1 MSDKKEPSRTP
12 IRDLGKYVLTDRIST
27 RFTSSNE
34 ATLQGIGDD
43 ASVACFGEALTVS
56 AQKMSLEG
64 VDFDLS
70 YFPLKFIGYKTSI
83 HAMGQVMAMNAVPLQ
98 LLVCVGV
105 SQRFFVFFLDELF
118 VGIEAAARLY
128 GADVTAVDI
137 QSSYTGLSLAV
148 TAVGEGNAGLM
159 TRRSGAREHD
169 LLCLSGSIGAAYMG
183 LHLLQREKKVFNGE
197 AGKDQLPDLKGYE
210 YILEQYL
217 KPGLPRALLE
227 NLRKDDIVP
236 TSMCLLSNGLSH
248 GILSI
253 AKASGTGAKV
263 YVQKIPI
270 ARECFEYAE
279 SNNNEPS
286 PLVAALNGGDDF
298 QMLFTLP
305 LASYETLSKEYSLD
319 IIGHICDVSAGC
331 TLITPGGKSIPLES
345 PGM

>member
-1 MSDKKEPSRTP
+1 MSDKKEPLKTP

-43 ASVACFGEALTVS
+43 ASVACFHEALTVS

-70 YFPLKFIGYKTSI
+70 YFPLKFIGYKTAV
-83 HAMGQVMAMNAVPLQ
+83 HAMGQVMAMNAVPVQ
-98 LLVCVGV
+98 LLVCTGV
-105 SQRFFVFFLDELF
+105 SQRFFLEDLDELF

-159 TRRSGAREHD
+159 TRRGGASDTD
-169 LLCLSGSIGAAYMG
+169 LICLSGSVGAAYMG
-183 LHLLQREKKVFNGE
+183 LHLLQREKRIFNGE
-197 AGKDQLPDLKGYE
+197 TGKDRLPDLKGHE

-217 KPGLPRALLE
+217 KPGLPGVLLE
-227 NLRKDDIVP
+227 NLRKDDIIP
-236 TSMCLLSNGLSH
+236 TSMCLLTNGLSH

-253 AKASGTGAKV
+253 AKASGTGAKI
-263 YVQKIPI
+263 YVNKIPI

-279 SNNNEPS
+279 ANNNEPS

-298 QMLFTLP
+298 QMLLTLP
-305 LASYETLSKEYSLD
+305 LANYESLSKEYSLD
-319 IIGHICDVSAGC
+319 IIGHICDASDGC
-331 TLITPGGKSIPLES
+331 TLITPDGKSIPLES

>member
-105 SQRFFVFFLDELF
+105 SQRFFVEDLDELF

-128 GADVTAVDI
+128 GADVTAVYS
-137 QSSYTGLSLAV
+137 QSSYT
-148 TAVGEGNAGLM
+148 
-159 TRRSGAREHD
+159 
-169 LLCLSGSIGAAYMG
+169 
-183 LHLLQREKKVFNGE
+183 
-197 AGKDQLPDLKGYE
+197 
-210 YILEQYL
+210 
-217 KPGLPRALLE
+217 
-227 NLRKDDIVP
+227 
-236 TSMCLLSNGLSH
+236 
-248 GILSI
+248 
-253 AKASGTGAKV
+253 
-263 YVQKIPI
+263 
-270 ARECFEYAE
+270 
-279 SNNNEPS
+279 
-286 PLVAALNGGDDF
+286 
-298 QMLFTLP
+298 
-305 LASYETLSKEYSLD
+305 
-319 IIGHICDVSAGC
+319 
-331 TLITPGGKSIPLES
+331 
-345 PGM
+345 